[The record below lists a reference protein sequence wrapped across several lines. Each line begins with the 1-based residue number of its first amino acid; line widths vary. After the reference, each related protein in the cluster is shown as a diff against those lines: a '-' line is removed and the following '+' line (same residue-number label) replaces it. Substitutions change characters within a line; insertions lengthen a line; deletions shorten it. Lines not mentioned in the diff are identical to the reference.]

1 MSSLASIA
9 VLHQIISVVGAVL
22 ILAGYAALQRGLLD
36 RDDRAFSVLNFV
48 GSSLLAWIA
57 IVDQRLGFIVLE
69 VAWALLS
76 VPGMV
81 RRRSAMEK
89 AGTGDGGPGT
99 GRRA

>member
-9 VLHQIISVVGAVL
+9 VLHQIISIVGAVL

-36 RDDRAFSVLNFV
+36 RDDRTFSVLNFV
-48 GSSLLAWIA
+48 GSSLLAWVA
-57 IVDQRLGFIVLE
+57 IVDQRAGFIVLE

-81 RRRSAMEK
+81 RRRSAMG
-89 AGTGDGGPGT
+89 A
-99 GRRA
+99 